1 MAVNFGIIGFGRM
14 AELAHKPNIDKT
26 PGAKLLAVCDITPAR
41 REAAKA
47 AGIPRVY
54 ASLGELLKDPDI
66 DAVSV
71 VTPSHNHCK
80 LALQVA
86 KAGKHVLSEKPVSRS
101 AAELKKTIAAIRK
114 TGKLFTVYHNRR
126 FDADFLAAKK
136 IVHQKLVGD
145 VVLFEGR
152 WHLYGSAA
160 GFGVKEYNQKWRET
174 KRFGGGILLD
184 LGVHMLDQLNQLAIG
199 KPTQVFGSM
208 FGGVWAKDCDDLAS
222 GMIKFDDGMTAII
235 EVSGL
240 TKAKLPRYRITG
252 TKGMAVLNAEK
263 KCFDIYLGN
272 TDTPN
277 KTLSIDKPNMGS
289 NVYRGFVAAIKD
301 RRKKPAVT
309 PESVVTTMQLI
320 DAYVASDRTGKSVAI
335 TGPRVK

>member
-1 MAVNFGIIGFGRM
+1 MTINFGIVGFGRM
-14 AELAHKPNIDKT
+14 AGLAHKPNIDAT
-26 PGAKLLAVCDITPAR
+26 AGAKLLAVCDITPAR
-41 REAAKA
+41 RDAARE

-54 ASLGELLKDPDI
+54 ASLAELLADKDI

-71 VTPSHNHCK
+71 ATPSHNHCK
-80 LALQVA
+80 IALEIA
-86 KAGKHVLSEKPVSRS
+86 RAGKHVLSEKPVARS
-101 AAELKKTIAAIRK
+101 ADELKKTIAAIRK
-114 TGKLFTVYHNRR
+114 TRKLFTVYHNRR

-199 KPTQVFGSM
+199 KPTDVFATT
-208 FGGVWAKDCDDLAS
+208 FGGVWAKDCDDLAT
-222 GMIKFDDGMTAII
+222 GMIKFDDGMTALI
-235 EVSGL
+235 ETSGL

-252 TKGMAVLNAEK
+252 TKGMAVFNAEK
-263 KCFDIYLGN
+263 KCFDLYLGN
-272 TDTPN
+272 TDTPT
-277 KTLSIDKPNMGS
+277 KTVPADKPNMGI
-289 NVYRGFVAAIKD
+289 NVYKGFVAAIRGD
-301 RRKKPAVT
+301 RSKLAVT

-320 DAYVASDRTGKSVAI
+320 DAYVKSNRTGKSVAI